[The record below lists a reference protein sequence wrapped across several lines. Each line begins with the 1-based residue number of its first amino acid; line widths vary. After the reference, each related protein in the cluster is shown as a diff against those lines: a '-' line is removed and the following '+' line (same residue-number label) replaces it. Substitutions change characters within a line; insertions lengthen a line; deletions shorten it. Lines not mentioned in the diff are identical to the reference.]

1 MFGNMSGMSAMGF
14 TYIFRQMGSF
24 LMVHGF
30 GNVSAASLVLGEC
43 GLQRK
48 SHRKSGLQDRQVCW
62 IVRSAGRKRRIVGK
76 SGKSPQPPQVR
87 SVRSVRSSGLVFLL
101 LFRFKRS
108 FSEDKPMTLLSSLSA
123 ITKTQ
128 IRKIERREGR
138 IGQRCYIEH
147 FRIG

>member
-1 MFGNMSGMSAMGF
+1 MHINKYMFGNMSGMSAMGF

-87 SVRSVRSSGLVFLL
+87 SVRSIVS
-101 LFRFKRS
+101 K
-108 FSEDKPMTLLSSLSA
+108 KPS
-123 ITKTQ
+123 KFC
-128 IRKIERREGR
+128 RCNVC
-138 IGQRCYIEH
+138 QRTTCRLNQDASVKLPLEKMPL
-147 FRIG
+147 